1 MTRSPSSIR
10 PSQPSRREVLQIFAA
25 GASAAVGTIT
35 LAPLSNVVSA
45 QSDDT
50 LRIAW
55 LTPAQLD
62 PRSVSGMSEIAILN
76 ALYDYLFETDAGSNL
91 VPVLASSWER
101 SEDGARY
108 TLHLVENAAF
118 HDGSLLTASDV
129 VWSIRWQLDAGGTIA
144 DILAAVESVEAVG
157 DHTVVF
163 QLNAPDPDFLYRL
176 TEYKVVMLKAGAQNA
191 GVEFNGTGPFIM
203 QELIPGDRAIMRANE
218 NYWRGAPTIET
229 LEFLFFDDQQAAIAA
244 VQGGTA
250 DGILRLDNFSFLN
263 FTGDFRF
270 NTVDIPTNAH
280 QMTRIRADRP
290 PGNDRRVRQAFKLAT
305 DRRAVWERV
314 QLGFGAVGKDSPIG
328 PSFAQYFLADA
339 EWEEAAPTLN
349 PSSIKREELQGANTP
364 LPSSWEKGPG
374 DGGAA
379 TLMRVTDLSKR
390 FPVAP
395 TLREAV
401 QGIEP
406 SPIRAVDGVDLQLRA
421 GQTLGLVGESGS
433 GKTTLA
439 RVIIGLQERSG
450 GKLELL
456 GLDVRNSVRER
467 SEDVLSKLQMVFQNP
482 QNSLNP
488 YLSARQAIRRPL
500 IKLRGLT
507 PDDADAEALKLLDRV
522 NLRAEYAERYPDEL
536 SGGEKQRVA
545 IARAFASEPD
555 LIICDEP
562 VSALDVSVQAAV
574 LNLLAQLQEEHDSAY
589 LFISHNLSVVG
600 YLADTIAVMYLGQL
614 FEVGA
619 ARDLFQPPYH
629 PYTEAL
635 VSAIPV
641 ADPKHKT
648 ERMLLSDNLPSAQNL
663 PSGCRFHTRCPRKIG
678 EICETDA
685 PPWRED
691 EAGHQIRCHIPL
703 DELEIM
709 QRDPVLTKGDE

>member
-1 MTRSPSSIR
+1 MIRSPSSIR

-91 VPVLASSWER
+91 VPALASSWER

-176 TEYKVVMLKAGAQNA
+176 TEYKIVMLKAGAQNT

-203 QELIPGDRAIMRANE
+203 QELIPGDRAIMRANK

-270 NTVDIPTNAH
+270 NTLDIPTNAH

-305 DRRAVWERV
+305 DRRALWERV

-339 EWEEAAPTLN
+339 EAPPRDPAAAAALLAEAGYPDGLDMTLHVPNSGVMPDLAQAMAAQWEEAGIRVDIQL
-349 PSSIKREELQGANTP
+349 EEENNY
-364 LPSSWEKGPG
+364 W
-374 DGGAA
+374 
-379 TLMRVTDLSKR
+379 VSKW
-390 FPVAP
+390 
-395 TLREAV
+395 LE
-401 QGIEP
+401 
-406 SPIRAVDGVDLQLRA
+406 VDL
-421 GQTLGLVGESGS
+421 GVTWWGD
-433 GKTTLA
+433 
-439 RVIIGLQERSG
+439 RVIPQIYLDLAYRSDATWNESHWQDER
-450 GKLELL
+450 
-456 GLDVRNSVRER
+456 LDN
-467 SEDVLSKLQMVFQNP
+467 
-482 QNSLNP
+482 
-488 YLSARQAIRRPL
+488 L
-500 IKLRGLT
+500 IDFTR
-507 PDDADAEALKLLDRV
+507 
-522 NLRAEYAERYPDEL
+522 
-536 SGGEKQRVA
+536 
-545 IARAFASEPD
+545 
-555 LIICDEP
+555 
-562 VSALDVSVQAAV
+562 SALDEAERAAAYKEIQRLFLDEGPIIVPYFYASFMVMASHVSGVV
-574 LNLLAQLQEEHDSAY
+574 L
-589 LFISHNLSVVG
+589 
-600 YLADTIAVMYLGQL
+600 
-614 FEVGA
+614 
-619 ARDLFQPPYH
+619 H
-629 PYTEAL
+629 PF
-635 VSAIPV
+635 
-641 ADPKHKT
+641 
-648 ERMLLSDNLPSAQNL
+648 
-663 PSGCRFHTRCPRKIG
+663 SGRTHFHT
-678 EICETDA
+678 A
-685 PPWRED
+685 
-691 EAGHQIRCHIPL
+691 
-703 DELEIM
+703 
-709 QRDPVLTKGDE
+709 VVN